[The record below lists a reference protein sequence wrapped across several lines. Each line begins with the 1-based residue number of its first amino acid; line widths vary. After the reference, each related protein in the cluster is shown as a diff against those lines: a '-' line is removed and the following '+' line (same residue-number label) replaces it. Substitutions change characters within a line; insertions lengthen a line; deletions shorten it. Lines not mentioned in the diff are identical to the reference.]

1 MRVLLISANT
11 EKINILPLPLGLNC
25 VAVATRNAGHDV
37 RLLDLMT
44 EKDNRLAIAEAI
56 ESFLPEVIGVSV
68 RNIDDQNMAPPRFLL
83 DQIKKVIDDCR
94 TFSSIPIILGGAGYS
109 IFPVSALDYLEA
121 DMGIIGEGEMAF
133 PVLLDRIQ
141 RGVDL
146 MGTPGLY
153 LRGEG
158 LQGERQYAEDLDQ
171 LPLPDVNMWPTYTP
185 NDDFGIPIQTR
196 RGCPMNCSY
205 CSTAVIEGRSIRRR
219 SPKFVIENIARHVD
233 AGYTKFY
240 FVDNTFNMPLSYAKD
255 ICRKIIDSKL
265 EISWRCI
272 FYPGKVDAELVHLLA
287 MAGCKEV
294 SLGFESGCER
304 ILRIMN
310 KKFSLDAIRRTSE
323 MLRTGGIKQL
333 GFLMLG
339 GPGETKESAK
349 QSLAFSDSLQMD
361 AMKITIGIRIYP
373 NTALAKLAVTDGLIS
388 PEDNLLSPRFY
399 IVRTLE
405 GWLRET
411 VRTWMESRP
420 NWMT

>member
-1 MRVLLISANT
+1 
-11 EKINILPLPLGLNC
+11 
-25 VAVATRNAGHDV
+25 
-37 RLLDLMT
+37 
-44 EKDNRLAIAEAI
+44 
-56 ESFLPEVIGVSV
+56 
-68 RNIDDQNMAPPRFLL
+68 
-83 DQIKKVIDDCR
+83 
-94 TFSSIPIILGGAGYS
+94 
-109 IFPVSALDYLEA
+109 
-121 DMGIIGEGEMAF
+121 
-133 PVLLDRIQ
+133 
-141 RGVDL
+141 
-146 MGTPGLY
+146 
-153 LRGEG
+153 
-158 LQGERQYAEDLDQ
+158 
-171 LPLPDVNMWPTYTP
+171 
-185 NDDFGIPIQTR
+185 
-196 RGCPMNCSY
+196 
-205 CSTAVIEGRSIRRR
+205 
-219 SPKFVIENIARHVD
+219 
-233 AGYTKFY
+233 
-240 FVDNTFNMPLSYAKD
+240 MPLSYAKD

-349 QSLAFSDSLQMD
+349 QSLAFSDSLQLD